1 MSDDCPIFSTDD
13 DAWYFY
19 DETGTQF
26 YGPFQSKVSVELA
39 QHDYETYLSTGLY
52 PEWLTGDGRS
62 WHDAE
67 AVSPIEVIYAS

>member
-1 MSDDCPIFSTDD
+1 MSDDCPIFATDE

-26 YGPFQSKVSVELA
+26 CGPFLSRASVELA
-39 QHDYETYLSTGLY
+39 QHDYEVYLSTGLY
-52 PEWLTGDGRS
+52 PEWLTGDNRS

-67 AVSPIEVIYAS
+67 NISPIEVIYG